1 MLAGSKERD
10 LACLMTLGTKYDPI
24 GIIGNKETSE
34 TNNFIEE
41 AKKMECEIFQPLD
54 VNDKN

>member
-1 MLAGSKERD
+1 LLAGNKERD

-34 TNNFIEE
+34 TNNFVEV
-41 AKKMECEIFQPLD
+41 AKKM
-54 VNDKN
+54 

>member
-1 MLAGSKERD
+1 MLVCSKERD

-24 GIIGNKETSE
+24 GVIGNKETSE
-34 TNNFIEE
+34 TNNFVEV
-41 AKKMECEIFQPLD
+41 AKQVEYEIFQPLD